1 MSFLIPLLIAIP
13 VFSAV
18 ANYLVNANSARW
30 IAAISGFIQLV
41 ISILIWKVYADFR
54 AAGETAQFLLT
65 AHYSWF
71 PLWNINLDLGLDGI
85 SVTMLIM
92 TSLVVFSASLLSW
105 NVKNDAKLF
114 FSLLNFLSAGAYG
127 FFSSLDLFAMFFFL
141 ELAVV
146 PKFLLIGIWGS
157 GEKIASAMKLVLM
170 LMGGSALLLTGLFVV
185 YYGAGGNFSLTELAS
200 NRLGREIQLVA
211 FPLLFIGFGVFTAL
225 FPFHTWVPDGH
236 SSAPTAGSMFLAGIS
251 MKLGAYGCL
260 RVATYLLPD
269 AAVAYSPYVIIL
281 SSIAIVYGALATL
294 MQTDLKYMNAYSS
307 ISHCGFILLGIGM
320 QTNASI
326 LGSVMQMVSHGLMTA
341 LFFGAIGLIYQRTHT
356 RKMEEMGGLLKSIP
370 FLSAVFV
377 IAGLCSLGLPG
388 FSGFVSEMTIFVG
401 SWEHSDAFHRVAT
414 ILAAAS
420 IVVTAIYILSAIG
433 KVIFGPIRQASHISL
448 EPATFVEKLGT
459 GVLVLAIL
467 FMGLVPF
474 WFTNLISEDARLIM
488 NQFTLLM
495 NP

>member
-1 MSFLIPLLIAIP
+1 
-13 VFSAV
+13 
-18 ANYLVNANSARW
+18 
-30 IAAISGFIQLV
+30 
-41 ISILIWKVYADFR
+41 
-54 AAGETAQFLLT
+54 
-65 AHYSWF
+65 
-71 PLWNINLDLGLDGI
+71 
-85 SVTMLIM
+85 
-92 TSLVVFSASLLSW
+92 
-105 NVKNDAKLF
+105 
-114 FSLLNFLSAGAYG
+114 
-127 FFSSLDLFAMFFFL
+127 
-141 ELAVV
+141 
-146 PKFLLIGIWGS
+146 
-157 GEKIASAMKLVLM
+157 
-170 LMGGSALLLTGLFVV
+170 
-185 YYGAGGNFSLTELAS
+185 
-200 NRLGREIQLVA
+200 
-211 FPLLFIGFGVFTAL
+211 
-225 FPFHTWVPDGH
+225 
-236 SSAPTAGSMFLAGIS
+236 
-251 MKLGAYGCL
+251 
-260 RVATYLLPD
+260 
-269 AAVAYSPYVIIL
+269 
-281 SSIAIVYGALATL
+281 
-294 MQTDLKYMNAYSS
+294 
-307 ISHCGFILLGIGM
+307 
-320 QTNASI
+320 
-326 LGSVMQMVSHGLMTA
+326 

>member
-1 MSFLIPLLIAIP
+1 
-13 VFSAV
+13 
-18 ANYLVNANSARW
+18 
-30 IAAISGFIQLV
+30 
-41 ISILIWKVYADFR
+41 
-54 AAGETAQFLLT
+54 
-65 AHYSWF
+65 
-71 PLWNINLDLGLDGI
+71 
-85 SVTMLIM
+85 
-92 TSLVVFSASLLSW
+92 
-105 NVKNDAKLF
+105 
-114 FSLLNFLSAGAYG
+114 
-127 FFSSLDLFAMFFFL
+127 
-141 ELAVV
+141 
-146 PKFLLIGIWGS
+146 
-157 GEKIASAMKLVLM
+157 
-170 LMGGSALLLTGLFVV
+170 
-185 YYGAGGNFSLTELAS
+185 
-200 NRLGREIQLVA
+200 
-211 FPLLFIGFGVFTAL
+211 
-225 FPFHTWVPDGH
+225 
-236 SSAPTAGSMFLAGIS
+236 MFLAGIS

>member
-1 MSFLIPLLIAIP
+1 
-13 VFSAV
+13 
-18 ANYLVNANSARW
+18 
-30 IAAISGFIQLV
+30 
-41 ISILIWKVYADFR
+41 
-54 AAGETAQFLLT
+54 
-65 AHYSWF
+65 
-71 PLWNINLDLGLDGI
+71 
-85 SVTMLIM
+85 
-92 TSLVVFSASLLSW
+92 
-105 NVKNDAKLF
+105 
-114 FSLLNFLSAGAYG
+114 
-127 FFSSLDLFAMFFFL
+127 
-141 ELAVV
+141 
-146 PKFLLIGIWGS
+146 
-157 GEKIASAMKLVLM
+157 
-170 LMGGSALLLTGLFVV
+170 
-185 YYGAGGNFSLTELAS
+185 
-200 NRLGREIQLVA
+200 
-211 FPLLFIGFGVFTAL
+211 
-225 FPFHTWVPDGH
+225 
-236 SSAPTAGSMFLAGIS
+236 

-307 ISHCGFILLGIGM
+307 ISHCGFILLGIGV
-320 QTNASI
+320 QTKASI

-433 KVIFGPIRQASHISL
+433 KVIFGPIRQASHISH
-448 EPATFVEKLGT
+448 EPASFVEKLGT
-459 GVLVLAIL
+459 GVLVVAIL